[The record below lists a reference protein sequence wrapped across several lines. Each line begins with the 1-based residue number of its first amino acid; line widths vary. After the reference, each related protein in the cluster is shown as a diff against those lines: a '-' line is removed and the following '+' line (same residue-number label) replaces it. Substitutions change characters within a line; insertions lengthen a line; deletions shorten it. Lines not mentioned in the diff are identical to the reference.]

1 MWLLILDKYPKY
13 LDKNMIIKLAIFFFN
28 FSFKNFHF
36 PKLFKQK
43 MICKKYWLK
52 SNTCRISLTYILLL
66 FQIVKP
72 DFVNH
77 DNMSSLNI
85 SNFIKMH
92 VSYRSRL
99 SNILSPPALDD
110 FFQNSICWGVSLL
123 PSSVVPNVFGLNMK
137 HLVRT

>member
-1 MWLLILDKYPKY
+1 
-13 LDKNMIIKLAIFFFN
+13 MIY
-28 FSFKNFHF
+28 
-36 PKLFKQK
+36 
-43 MICKKYWLK
+43 KKYWLK

-77 DNMSSLNI
+77 DIMLSLNI

-110 FFQNSICWGVSLL
+110 FFQNPISWGVSLL

-137 HLVRT
+137 HLARTWFCQKEQNIWSLQSLWDQSCIYSEDLVYIVLE

>member
-1 MWLLILDKYPKY
+1 
-13 LDKNMIIKLAIFFFN
+13 MIY
-28 FSFKNFHF
+28 
-36 PKLFKQK
+36 
-43 MICKKYWLK
+43 KKYWLK

-77 DNMSSLNI
+77 DIMLSLNI

-110 FFQNSICWGVSLL
+110 FFQNPLVEEFPYYLHLSFQMSLASIWNTWLGRSFAKRSKIYGHYKVFEINLAFTAKIWCILCWS
-123 PSSVVPNVFGLNMK
+123 
-137 HLVRT
+137 R

>member
-36 PKLFKQK
+36 PKLIKQK
-43 MICKKYWLK
+43 MIYKKYWLK

-77 DNMSSLNI
+77 DIMLSLNI

-110 FFQNSICWGVSLL
+110 FFQNPISWGVSLL
-123 PSSVVPNVFGLNMK
+123 PSSVVPNVFDLNMK

>member
-28 FSFKNFHF
+28 FLFKNFHF
-36 PKLFKQK
+36 PKLIKQK

-77 DNMSSLNI
+77 DIMSSLNI

-110 FFQNSICWGVSLL
+110 FFQNPISRGVSLL

>member
-1 MWLLILDKYPKY
+1 
-13 LDKNMIIKLAIFFFN
+13 
-28 FSFKNFHF
+28 
-36 PKLFKQK
+36 

-85 SNFIKMH
+85 SNFIIMFLIVHDYPIFLVLRHWTTSFKIPLVEEFPYYLHLSFQMSLASIWNTWLGRSFAKRSKMYGYYK
-92 VSYRSRL
+92 VFEINLAFTAKIWCIS
-99 SNILSPPALDD
+99 
-110 FFQNSICWGVSLL
+110 CWG
-123 PSSVVPNVFGLNMK
+123 
-137 HLVRT
+137 R

>member
-28 FSFKNFHF
+28 FFLKNFHF
-36 PKLFKQK
+36 PKLIKQK
-43 MICKKYWLK
+43 MIYEKYWLK

-77 DNMSSLNI
+77 DIMLSLNI

-110 FFQNSICWGVSLL
+110 FFRNPISWGVSLL

>member
-28 FSFKNFHF
+28 FSFK
-36 PKLFKQK
+36 KLIKQT
-43 MICKKYWLK
+43 MIYKKYWLK

-77 DNMSSLNI
+77 DIMLSLNI

-110 FFQNSICWGVSLL
+110 FFQNPISWGVSLL